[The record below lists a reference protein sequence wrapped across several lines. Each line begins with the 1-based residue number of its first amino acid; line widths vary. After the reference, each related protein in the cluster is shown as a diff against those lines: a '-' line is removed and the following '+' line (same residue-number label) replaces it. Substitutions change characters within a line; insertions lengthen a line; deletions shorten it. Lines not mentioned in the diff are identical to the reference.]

1 MLLKPP
7 ARLESQRTKKK
18 GVFLFNWWGKKQAPS
33 WASRDERR
41 GGCGPACV
49 PYALLGLHRAWFGHQ
64 MLSEAFFSSA
74 LIVTFNFSA
83 HQNYPNRCGVYLFD
97 LK

>member
-1 MLLKPP
+1 MCSCLIGGGKSR
-7 ARLESQRTKKK
+7 RLPGHLEMS
-18 GVFLFNWWGKKQAPS
+18 GGELEGA
-33 WASRDERR
+33 
-41 GGCGPACV
+41 GCGPACV

-74 LIVTFNFSA
+74 LIVTLNFSA